1 MQRIASLDPSHAK
14 GKVRQQLDGVAK
26 ALGAT
31 PNMFTAM
38 ARSPA
43 LLDGYLA
50 LNTAL
55 SAGLLNARLREQIA
69 LAVAG
74 ANGCDYCASAHTE
87 LGKRAGVVAED
98 LAAGLRGRASDQKVA
113 AALQFACAVNAA
125 RGRISDA
132 DLQRVRDAGWEDAA
146 IGEIIGHV
154 ALNVLT
160 NSFNNVADTK
170 IDFPIVR
177 AAGGPG

>member
-1 MQRIASLDPSHAK
+1 MQRIASLDPSRAE

-50 LNTAL
+50 LNAAL
-55 SAGLLNARLREQIA
+55 SGGQLSAAVREQIA
-69 LAVAG
+69 LAVAA

-87 LGKRAGVVAED
+87 LGRRAGVAADD
-98 LAAGLRGRASDQKVA
+98 LAAGLRGQASDPKVA
-113 AALQFACAVNAA
+113 AALQFARAVNAA
-125 RGRISDA
+125 RGRVADA
-132 DLQRVRDAGWEDAA
+132 ELQRVRAAGWDDTA

-160 NSFNNVADTK
+160 NAFNNVAGTD
-170 IDFPIVR
+170 IDFPVVR
-177 AAGGPG
+177 AAVPA